1 VLQVGVVVDL
11 HDDEA
16 LVDRL
21 DVDAVEA
28 LADRAGRAPSGRSR
42 PQKNQNEP
50 LGIFTTGGRPSW
62 TQGPRLRRIAV
73 THGRFDPR
81 HRS

>member
-1 VLQVGVVVDL
+1 M
-11 HDDEA
+11 
-16 LVDRL
+16 R
-21 DVDAVEA
+21 
-28 LADRAGRAPSGRSR
+28 
-42 PQKNQNEP
+42 QKNQNES
-50 LGIFTTGGRPSW
+50 LGISTTSGRPSW